1 MHIEGEYVFAAP
13 RPIVWEALQDPKVL
27 ASVLPGCERLDLV
40 GPDEYD
46 GLIKLKIGPV
56 QGDYQGKVKLLD
68 LVPPESFRMQID
80 GKGQQGFVKAT
91 AHVALADDGANTKI
105 SYSSDAQVGGRI
117 ATVGQ
122 RVIETSARAVVKQSL
137 DGLDAAMRARAAT
150 AASVTAAGGSV
161 AEATAAASA
170 VAPRIEDKPSQ
181 AAFAA
186 TVAREV
192 ARELVPGK
200 IRRALIVVAVLVL
213 AWFLLGLLE

>member
-1 MHIEGEYVFAAP
+1 MHIAGDYVFAAP

-46 GLIKLKIGPV
+46 GAIKLRIGPV

-91 AHVALADDGANTKI
+91 ASITLADDGANTKI
-105 SYSSDAQVGGRI
+105 TYDSDAQVGGRI

-122 RVIETSARAVVKQSL
+122 RLIETSARAVVKQSL

-150 AASVTAAGGSV
+150 AASVTAAGGSL
-161 AEATAAASA
+161 AEAAAAA
-170 VAPRIEDKPSQ
+170 AAIAPRAEDKPSQ

-186 TVAREV
+186 TVAKDV
-192 ARELVPGK
+192 AKDLVPRGV
-200 IRRALIVVAVLVL
+200 RRALIILGIIALT
-213 AWFLLGLLE
+213 WFLLGLLK